1 MSLAAAL
8 SFWTEL
14 LLSLGAM
21 DIRRALWRWTRER
34 IRLLPKR
41 RAAKATL
48 LTNHEHIWGLR
59 VRVPQ
64 GEFLLEKKR
73 ITARP
78 DFGRRDAR
86 SFKTAF
92 YH

>member
-1 MSLAAAL
+1 
-8 SFWTEL
+8 
-14 LLSLGAM
+14 
-21 DIRRALWRWTRER
+21 
-34 IRLLPKR
+34 
-41 RAAKATL
+41 
-48 LTNHEHIWGLR
+48 
-59 VRVPQ
+59 
-64 GEFLLEKKR
+64 LEKKR